1 MIIYRTDPRTGR
13 PMDVRVTQARAR
25 ARSRGDLE
33 LTEKRKI
40 VAYLENP
47 VSCGLWHLR
56 ADWLKDSGISA
67 DVWAEVE
74 KETAGKDFVT
84 IKSGKRERKIKA
96 SEEWKNGLREEVQV
110 KLTFLF
116 MLFEYLAKEDIEE
129 EEEDEE
135 QYGPDHEATQ
145 LILDLIDVSGI
156 KSKYAIAINFF
167 KDNLLYPQFR
177 PLASK
182 QRPTKLKNGFFLMQK
197 SPREEGS
204 LAAIAWSGAPLQD
217 LKSFLTLVGKTANI
231 EVMPVFSPEEEVFA
245 PYFQLL
251 GLCYETVVP
260 QEHLQPFIQKA
271 LTNFSEENYSDCV
284 SAIGLASEDV
294 LTQIY
299 ETLFREQL
307 TKGLTL
313 GQLTDELNN
322 RAASKFKKKSEPP
335 PDMGTLFPEL
345 KAAVDDP
352 NLSVAQSV
360 ELLRKLLALTIES
373 NKHCL
378 NRIERI
384 GRADPKYQIW
394 TNATNHA
401 VTELIRYRNAA
412 SHKSRIP
419 IGPMECRRAAYSF
432 VVLIRWWLNERS
444 VIDWNASPDEII
456 RECVERNS
464 KQ

>member
-1 MIIYRTDPRTGR
+1 
-13 PMDVRVTQARAR
+13 MDVRITQARAN
-25 ARSRGDLE
+25 SRGDLE
-33 LTEKRKI
+33 LTEKQKI

-56 ADWLKDSGISA
+56 ADWLMDSGISA
-67 DVWAEVE
+67 DLWAEVE
-74 KETAGKDFVT
+74 KETSGKDVIT

-116 MLFEYLAKEDIEE
+116 GLFDYLAKEDVE

-135 QYGPDHEATQ
+135 QYGHDHEAVQ
-145 LILDLIDVSGI
+145 LILDLIDLAGI
-156 KSKYAIAINFF
+156 RLKYADAIAFF
-167 KDNLLYPQFR
+167 KDKLLYPQFR
-177 PLASK
+177 PITSK
-182 QRPTKLKNGFFLMQK
+182 QRPTKLKSGFFLLQK
-197 SPREEGS
+197 SPTKDGS
-204 LAAIAWSGAPLQD
+204 LAAIAWFGAPLHD

-231 EVMPVFSPEEEVFA
+231 EVMPFFSPEEEVFA

-251 GLCYETVVP
+251 DLCYETVVP
-260 QEHLQPFIQKA
+260 QEHLQPSIQKA
-271 LTNFSEENYSDCV
+271 ITNFTEGNYSDCV

-313 GQLTDELNN
+313 GQLIDELNN
-322 RAASKFKKKSEPP
+322 RAALKFKKKAESP
-335 PDMGTLFPEL
+335 PDMGALFPEI
-345 KAAVDDP
+345 KAAVENP

-378 NRIERI
+378 NRIEKI
-384 GRADPKYQIW
+384 GRPDPRYQIW
-394 TNATNHA
+394 TNATNYA

-444 VIDWNASPDEII
+444 VINWNTTPDEII
-456 RECVERNS
+456 RACVERNS